1 MSNPDTRDQLT
12 ATGHPGHL
20 TALRRCAASSI
31 LALGIMG
38 SALAQTAAAPAAAT
52 TTTTTT
58 TSTAVA
64 ATPAPAPADDTVT
77 MGEFVVNGYANSL
90 EASLNTK
97 RDSEDNVEVITAE
110 DVGKFPDNNLAESL
124 SHLPGISVDRLFGEG
139 ERVSIEGVDP
149 NLNRVLLNGEPVSSA
164 DWYVLDNQSR
174 QFNYLLLS
182 PDVVGQAEVFKTW
195 EPSLLE
201 GSIGATVNVTTRN
214 PLDLAPLLFEGTIT
228 DGYNDRSEKNEGS
241 ENAMLSWHNDSK
253 TFGILIGGE
262 DNREYLRRDGVESL
276 VEDTNSDL
284 GVGGP
289 LPGQPPGPWVTAE
302 VVNSAEFLQLRHHQ
316 GGNVDAVFKPND
328 RLSLEFTGLYVKQT
342 MNNVNFSYYIYPGDN
357 WSGLPNITNPT
368 VTNGVLSSYTI
379 NSAPLVIDAFNRA
392 AQIITQDYNLK
403 GKYHGD
409 NFDLETDA
417 GFTRATGGTQ
427 HQFFAEYFVF
437 ANANINEGKNYSS
450 FAVTG
455 VPGPD
460 PNATSLNS
468 GADFSAAGEPSFDY
482 GNIAS
487 NPEVDD
493 EKWVK
498 VDLIFPLK
506 GALKDFKAGMRFSDH
521 KAGETGDVVSVPG
534 ADEVTTPLTA
544 IGVSAAPSNYLDGL
558 PNITSSMSQHVMTNS
573 YGGVANFIGNL
584 PEGNG
589 QTLLQYFNTQP
600 SGDTA
605 VFTATPT
612 FTIDERINA
621 AYLESSFSDGPLS
634 GNFGARFVET
644 TTTSASYNLSTP
656 TPTLQATQ
664 NTYDNAL
671 PAVNLVY
678 DLGQDQ
684 LTRFSVA
691 EVIARPN
698 TAAEANYVELY
709 DSTLGGVGGNAD
721 LKAIESTNL
730 DWDYE
735 FYFAKNSYFAVDVFY
750 KDFSNYILNATNPEQ
765 WTDYSLTGHPTET
778 YEITRPTNGGD
789 ATSEGSTVSYQQSFA
804 YGLGI
809 QANYTLMHTS
819 SSSGPLPY
827 SSKNQFNIS
836 PYFENKWGMIRLTY
850 NWRDDYET
858 SSFNGQ
864 SAVWTSPYAEF
875 DANATIKIT
884 KNFQILVSATNL
896 LDETYHQYFLNTGA
910 ASLLADE
917 YKFGRTYSVSL
928 HWNF

>member
-1 MSNPDTRDQLT
+1 MSTQDTRDPLT
-12 ATGHPGHL
+12 ATGLPGPL
-20 TALRRCAASSI
+20 TPLHRCAASTL
-31 LALGIMG
+31 LALGILV
-38 SALAQTAAAPAAAT
+38 SAHAQTAPAPAT

-58 TSTAVA
+58 TSTTVA
-64 ATPAPAPADDTVT
+64 AAPAQSDQPVT
-77 MGEFVVNGYANSL
+77 MGEFVVNGYASSL
-90 EASLNTK
+90 ATSLNTK
-97 RDSEDNVEVITAE
+97 RESEDNVEVITAE

-182 PDVVGQAEVFKTW
+182 PDVVGQAEVYKTW

-214 PLDLAPLLFEGTIT
+214 PLDLGPLVFEGTIT
-228 DGYNDRSEKNEGS
+228 DGYNDRSKKNEGS
-241 ENAMLSWHNDSK
+241 ENAMLSWHNDAK
-253 TFGILIGGE
+253 TFGILVGGE

-276 VEDTNSDL
+276 VEDNNTNL
-284 GVGGP
+284 GVAGP
-289 LPGQPPGPWVTAE
+289 LPGQPAGPWVTAE

-316 GGNVDAVFKPND
+316 GGNVDAVWKPND
-328 RLSLEFTGLYVKQT
+328 RLTLEFTGLYVKQT
-342 MNNVNFSYYIYPGDN
+342 MDNVNFSYYIYPGDN

-368 VTNGVLSSYTI
+368 VTNGVLGSYTI

-392 AQIITQDYNLK
+392 AQIVTQDYNLK
-403 GKYHGD
+403 GEFKGD
-409 NFDLETDA
+409 NFDLTTNA

-437 ANANINEGKNYSS
+437 ANANINEGKGSSS

-460 PNATSLNS
+460 PTAANLNS

-493 EKWVK
+493 EKWIK
-498 VDLIFPLK
+498 MDLVFPLK
-506 GALKDFKAGMRFSDH
+506 GALKNVKAGLRFSDH
-521 KAGETGDVVSVPG
+521 KAGENGAVVSVPG
-534 ADEVTTPLTA
+534 ADEVVTPLTA
-544 IGVSAAPSNYLDGL
+544 IGVSSAPSNYLSGL

-589 QTLLQYFNTQP
+589 QTLLQYFNSTP
-600 SGDTA
+600 PADGA

-621 AYLESSFSDGPLS
+621 AYVESSFSDGPLS

-644 TTTSASYNLSTP
+644 TTTSASYNLSTTP
-656 TPTLQATQ
+656 PTLQSSQ
-664 NTYDNAL
+664 STYDNVL
-671 PAVNLVY
+671 PAVNLAY
-678 DLGQDQ
+678 DIAQDQ
-684 LTRFSVA
+684 VSRFSVA

-709 DSTLGGVGGNAD
+709 DSTLGGVGGNAA
-721 LKAIESTNL
+721 LKAIQSTNF

-735 FYFAKNSYFAVDVFY
+735 YYFAKNSYFAVDLFY
-750 KDFSNYILNATNPEQ
+750 KDFSNYIVNATNPEQ
-765 WTDYSLTGHPTET
+765 WTDYSLAGHPTET
-778 YEITRPTNGGD
+778 YEISRPSNGGS
-789 ATSEGSTVSYQQSFA
+789 ATSEGATVSYQQTFA
-804 YGLGI
+804 YGLGLM
-809 QANYTLMHTS
+809 ANYTLMHTS
-819 SSSGPLPY
+819 SASGPLPY
-827 SSKNQFNIS
+827 SSKNLINIS
-836 PYFENKWGMIRLTY
+836 PFYENKWGMVRLTY
-850 NWRDDYET
+850 SWRDDYLT

-864 SAVWTSPYAEF
+864 SAVWTSPFAEV
-875 DANATIKIT
+875 DANAAINIT
-884 KNFQILVSATNL
+884 KNFQILLSCTNL
-896 LDETYHQYFLNTGA
+896 LDETYKQYFKNTGA
-910 ASLLADE
+910 GSLLADE